1 MTQWDIEDITPA
13 LRDSPPDRRNQVW
26 RDWYN
31 HLISQLDNCDYR
43 FMNYGYLG
51 REGPELEPSDEADR
65 IFIELYQVTLGG
77 TDLTDKDVLD
87 ISSGLGGGAYWISR
101 TCQPSSLV
109 GMDLSPEAVGLCSKR
124 YSDQHNLRFVV
135 GDAESLPFP
144 DNSFDVVYNI
154 EASHCYTNF
163 DVFLSEIFRVLRAG
177 GVFCWSDFQSR
188 TSMEKIESD
197 FENSGLDI
205 VSLND
210 ITDGVLRSLDLVH
223 KAISE
228 DKLDSNQII
237 WSSDT
242 DSLQDV
248 IQEFAGG
255 GRSYHCC
262 NLSKKN
268 SIGSKI

>member
-1 MTQWDIEDITPA
+1 
-13 LRDSPPDRRNQVW
+13 
-26 RDWYN
+26 
-31 HLISQLDNCDYR
+31 
-43 FMNYGYLG
+43 MNYGYLG

-228 DKLDSNQII
+228 GKLDSNQII

>member
-13 LRDSPPDRRNQVW
+13 LRDSPSDRRNQVW

-163 DVFLSEIFRVLRAG
+163 DVFLGEVFRVLRAG
-177 GVFCWSDFQSR
+177 GSASY
-188 TSMEKIESD
+188 
-197 FENSGLDI
+197 
-205 VSLND
+205 
-210 ITDGVLRSLDLVH
+210 LRSPVRTR
-223 KAISE
+223 A
-228 DKLDSNQII
+228 
-237 WSSDT
+237 T
-242 DSLQDV
+242 
-248 IQEFAGG
+248 
-255 GRSYHCC
+255 GR
-262 NLSKKN
+262 
-268 SIGSKI
+268 

>member
-1 MTQWDIEDITPA
+1 MTQWNIEDITPA

-26 RDWYN
+26 RNWYDR
-31 HLISQLDNCDYR
+31 LVSQLDDSDYR

-51 REGPELEPSDEADR
+51 LENLKLEPSDEANR
-65 IFIELYQVTLGG
+65 IFIELYQVTLGD
-77 TDLTDKDVLD
+77 TSLTDKDVLD

-101 TCQPSSLV
+101 VCQPSSLV

-163 DVFLSEIFRVLRAG
+163 DVFLREVFRVLRAG

-188 TSMEKIESD
+188 TSMGEIESD
-197 FENSGLDI
+197 FENSGFDI

-210 ITDGVLRSLDLVH
+210 ITDGVLRSLDSVH
-223 KAISE
+223 KTISK
-228 DKLDSNQII
+228 DTLGDNRII
-237 WSSDT
+237 WGGDVK
-242 DSLQDV
+242 SLQEV
-248 IQEFAGG
+248 IQEFSSG

-262 NLSKKN
+262 RLSKNN
-268 SIGSKI
+268 SVDPRA